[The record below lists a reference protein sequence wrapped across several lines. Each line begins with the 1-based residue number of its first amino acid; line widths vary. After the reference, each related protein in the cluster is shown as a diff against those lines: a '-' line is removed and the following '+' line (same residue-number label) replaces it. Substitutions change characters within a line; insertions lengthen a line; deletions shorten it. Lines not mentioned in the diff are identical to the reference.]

1 MYEHDTETPEFH
13 YFNSIPWCAQHLRG
27 TNLVARPPSCRT
39 VLPSGENSLFGRTL
53 NTAGTISAMLEIFSN
68 SSKGAA
74 AGVEEEDKTNTGT
87 GGLVDKVKW
96 LLALGEGVNGYPGTL
111 HGGIVAAILDEV
123 IGGLIPINR
132 ERRLIPEGNHF
143 TAYLNTQYR
152 RPVSTEAGAL
162 LARARFVK
170 VDLAR
175 GKFFAEATLEG
186 AEGGGAGERRG
197 AVCAGEGDEAL
208 VGVGGFLGQLVIPMG
223 MFQCK

>member
-1 MYEHDTETPEFH
+1 MYAHDTETPEFH

-39 VLPSGENSLFGRTL
+39 VHPSGENSLFGRTL

-74 AGVEEEDKTNTGT
+74 DDGGEEEVKTSTGTGTGT
-87 GGLVDKVKW
+87 GGLVGKVKW
-96 LLALGEGVNGYPGTL
+96 LLAIGEGVNGYPGTL

-152 RPVSTEAGAL
+152 RPVPTETRAL
-162 LARARFVK
+162 LACARFVK

-175 GKFFAEATLEG
+175 GKFFAEATLED
-186 AEGGGAGERRG
+186 AEGTVLAS
-197 AVCAGEGDEAL
+197 AEAL
-208 VGVGGFLGQLVIPMG
+208 
-223 MFQCK
+223 